1 VPDRNWQAETA
12 LLQERDR
19 KSRAVLGVSETADTA
34 EIRRA
39 FRRASLAH
47 HPDVNGGDGDA
58 STRFHLACC
67 AYRFLAEG
75 EACAALD
82 KLEIPPPPRM
92 SGTYR
97 LDNPWG
103 YWCWW
108 RENYF
113 GELIEDASNASL

>member
-1 VPDRNWQAETA
+1 MPDRNWQAEIVRE
-12 LLQERDR
+12 QERDR
-19 KSRAVLGVSETADTA
+19 KSRALLGVSETADKA

-47 HPDVNGGDGDA
+47 HPDAGGGDGDGDG
-58 STRFHLACC
+58 SRRFHLVCC
-67 AYRFLAEG
+67 AYKFMTEG
-75 EACAALD
+75 KTCTALD
-82 KLEIPPPPRM
+82 ELDEPSRSRM
-92 SGTYR
+92 DGKYC

-113 GELIEDASNASL
+113 GEWI

>member
-1 VPDRNWQAETA
+1 MPDRDWQVEVA
-12 LLQERDR
+12 LLQERDQ
-19 KSRAVLGVSETADTA
+19 KSRAILGVSETAGRT

-47 HPDVNGGDGDA
+47 HPDVKGGEGDA
-58 STRFHLACC
+58 SRRFHLVCC
-67 AYRFLAEG
+67 AYRFLTEG

-82 KLEIPPPPRM
+82 DLEFPPSPYM
-92 SGTYR
+92 GGKYR

-108 RENYF
+108 RDKYF
-113 GELIEDASNASL
+113 GDPT

>member
-1 VPDRNWQAETA
+1 MQA
-12 LLQERDR
+12 RDC
-19 KSRAVLGVSETADTA
+19 KARAILGVSETADRA

-58 STRFHLACC
+58 TRRFHLACC
-67 AYRFLAEG
+67 AYKWLTEG

-82 KLEIPPPPRM
+82 ELECPPAPCPD
-92 SGTYR
+92 GTYR
-97 LDNPWG
+97 LDNLWG

-108 RENYF
+108 RDKYF
-113 GELIEDASNASL
+113 GDSTQETHNATL

>member
-1 VPDRNWQAETA
+1 M
-12 LLQERDR
+12 QERDR
-19 KSRAVLGVSETADTA
+19 KSRAILGVPTTAGQT

-47 HPDVNGGDGDA
+47 HPDLNGGDAGA
-58 STRFHLACC
+58 SRRFHLICC
-67 AYRFLAEG
+67 AYKFLTKA

-82 KLEIPPPPRM
+82 ELDEPSRPHTNVKYSM
-92 SGTYR
+92 
-97 LDNPWG
+97 DNPWG

-113 GELIEDASNASL
+113 AELL

>member
-1 VPDRNWQAETA
+1 M
-12 LLQERDR
+12 QERDR
-19 KSRAVLGVSETADTA
+19 KSRALLGVSENADKA

-47 HPDVNGGDGDA
+47 HPDASGGDADA
-58 STRFHLACC
+58 VSRFHLVCC
-67 AYRFLAEG
+67 AYKFMTERQ
-75 EACAALD
+75 ACAELDALNEPSRPHTNG
-82 KLEIPPPPRM
+82 KY
-92 SGTYR
+92 S

-113 GELIEDASNASL
+113 GELA

>member
-1 VPDRNWQAETA
+1 MPDRDWQVEIA

-19 KSRAVLGVSETADTA
+19 KSRAILGVLEAADRA

-47 HPDVNGGDGDA
+47 HPDANPQDA
-58 STRFHLACC
+58 SAAARFHLVCC
-67 AYRFLAEG
+67 AYKFLTEG
-75 EACAALD
+75 EACPALD
-82 KLEIPPPPRM
+82 DLECPPSPYM
-92 SGTYR
+92 DGKYR

-108 RENYF
+108 RDKYF
-113 GELIEDASNASL
+113 GELK

>member
-1 VPDRNWQAETA
+1 MADRDWQAEIA

-19 KSRAVLGVSETADTA
+19 KSRAVLGVSQTADGA

-47 HPDVNGGDGDA
+47 HPDVNRGDDDA
-58 STRFHLACC
+58 SRRFHLACC
-67 AYRFLAEG
+67 AYKFLTEG
-75 EACAALD
+75 EACAVLD
-82 KLEIPPPPRM
+82 DLECPPLPYM
-92 SGTYR
+92 DGKYR

-108 RENYF
+108 REKYF
-113 GELIEDASNASL
+113 AELV

>member
-1 VPDRNWQAETA
+1 MPDRDWQVEIARI
-12 LLQERDR
+12 QERDR
-19 KSRAVLGVSETADTA
+19 KSRAILGVSKTASKR

-47 HPDVNGGDGDA
+47 HPDVNSGDGDA
-58 STRFHLACC
+58 SRRFHLVCC
-67 AYRFLAEG
+67 AYKFLTEG

-82 KLEIPPPPRM
+82 ELEDLPAPHTD
-92 SGTYR
+92 GKYR

-108 RENYF
+108 RDNYF
-113 GELIEDASNASL
+113 GELL

>member
-1 VPDRNWQAETA
+1 MQA
-12 LLQERDR
+12 RDR
-19 KSRAVLGVSETADTA
+19 KSRAILGVSETADRA

-58 STRFHLACC
+58 TRRFHLACC
-67 AYRFLAEG
+67 AYKWLTEG
-75 EACAALD
+75 EVCAVLD
-82 KLEIPPPPRM
+82 ELECPPAPCM
-92 SGTYR
+92 DGKYR

-108 RENYF
+108 RDKYF
-113 GELIEDASNASL
+113 GDSTQETKNATL

>member
-1 VPDRNWQAETA
+1 MPDRDWQAEIA

-19 KSRAVLGVSETADTA
+19 KSRAVLGVSDIADKD
-34 EIRRA
+34 EVRRA
-39 FRRASLAH
+39 FRRASLVH

-58 STRFHLACC
+58 SRRFHLAHC
-67 AYRFLAEG
+67 AYKFLIEG

-82 KLEIPPPPRM
+82 ELGNPPPHRD
-92 SGTYR
+92 GKYR

-108 RENYF
+108 RDNYF
-113 GELIEDASNASL
+113 GDST